1 VVAGKELADL
11 WLSGKALVLLIL
23 YSILL
28 SGITFVLAS
37 NSELSLMP
45 PKEMVY
51 ETLKTAISV
60 GLFLGLVIGVDA
72 LSGERERAT
81 LETLLL
87 TPTSRRQIF
96 VGKFL
101 AAVSPWPAA
110 LLITVPYLAVLAQ
123 GDSILLPAIL
133 EGALVGSIMALG
145 FAGLGMLV
153 SFFTNSNRTSF
164 FVALGLYTLGLV
176 PAQLPGTAQ
185 TGATGQFLQWVNP
198 QAAASHFLSK
208 TLVNHR
214 TLEEFWPWLL
224 SPVLFTVLGLG
235 LLLGYAAPR
244 LSLEAPRLRLAGGSA
259 RKAGAAWGGAA
270 GLLALA
276 GLLCSLTTA
285 PALAYPEPAPQEPA
299 PAAEVIEP
307 PTGLG
312 SQATQQGFGQGFRSP
327 RLPPEPS
334 PRITVN
340 LEHKTLK
347 ATEHVIF
354 ETVVANT
361 SREPSPPM
369 TVAMNIVNV
378 GKGGDPVDPEDWSP
392 ERTQSIEPLAPGQ
405 AATLTWRV
413 NAILSGDYMVYMVA
427 IPEPAGPEATS
438 RPVASAGIHLIVEPF
453 TNLNPSGVLPLA
465 LGMPAGLSLG
475 TVLLLRRRRQ
485 ALETGG
491 AA

>member
-1 VVAGKELADL
+1 MTGTHTGASGQGGSAGAAPTWRVVAGKELADL

-244 LSLEAPRLRLAGGSA
+244 LSLEAPRLRLAGGERA
-259 RKAGAAWGGAA
+259 QGGGGLGRRGGAA
-270 GLLALA
+270 GAGRPPVQSDDSASA
-276 GLLCSLTTA
+276 GLPGAGA
-285 PALAYPEPAPQEPA
+285 PRAGASRRGHR
-299 PAAEVIEP
+299 AAHRP
-307 PTGLG
+307 GL
-312 SQATQQGFGQGFRSP
+312 
-327 RLPPEPS
+327 
-334 PRITVN
+334 
-340 LEHKTLK
+340 
-347 ATEHVIF
+347 
-354 ETVVANT
+354 
-361 SREPSPPM
+361 
-369 TVAMNIVNV
+369 
-378 GKGGDPVDPEDWSP
+378 
-392 ERTQSIEPLAPGQ
+392 PG
-405 AATLTWRV
+405 
-413 NAILSGDYMVYMVA
+413 N
-427 IPEPAGPEATS
+427 PAGLWPGIQVSTATS
-438 RPVASAGIHLIVEPF
+438 RTFAAHHRKPGAQDAEGDGARDIRDGGGQHQPGAVAAHDGGHEH
-453 TNLNPSGVLPLA
+453 
-465 LGMPAGLSLG
+465 
-475 TVLLLRRRRQ
+475 RQ
-485 ALETGG
+485 CRQGR
-491 AA
+491 